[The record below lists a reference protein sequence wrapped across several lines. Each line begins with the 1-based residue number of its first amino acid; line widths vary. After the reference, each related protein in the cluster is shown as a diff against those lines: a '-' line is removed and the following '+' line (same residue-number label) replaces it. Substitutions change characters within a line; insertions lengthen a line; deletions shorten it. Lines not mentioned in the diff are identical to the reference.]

1 MTLSIITINYNNCDG
16 LKRTIDSVVSQ
27 TFSDYEWIVI
37 DGGSNDG
44 SFELIEKY
52 QKHFTYWVSEP
63 DKGIYNAMNKGI
75 SMAKGE
81 WLLFLNSGD
90 WLYNED
96 ILKKVFS
103 TAHDADIL
111 YGDVVYHW
119 MDKRGMELVEKPDSL
134 SLYYFYKDTLC
145 HQSTFYS
152 QRIFTNHRYNENLH
166 ICSDWALY
174 IQLLIE
180 NYKFEHLPFCISNFS
195 QDGIS
200 THLDEAHLKERQ
212 WVYDNCFPNW
222 IKPDMEIIKH
232 IEEYKKH
239 IESHKSFKRIMN
251 NANKRVVFLSKLIH
265 HIEKIRKHQ

>member
-1 MTLSIITINYNNCDG
+1 MTLSIITINYNNRDG
-16 LKRTIDSVVSQ
+16 LQRTINSVIHQ
-27 TFSDYEWIVI
+27 TFNDYEWIVV

-44 SFELIEKY
+44 SKELLEQY
-52 QKHFTYWVSEP
+52 ANCFSWWVSEP

-75 SMAKGE
+75 SVAKGE

-96 ILKKVFS
+96 ILTKVFS
-103 TAHDADIL
+103 TTHDVDIL
-111 YGDVVYHW
+111 YGDVMYHW
-119 MDKRGMELVEKPDSL
+119 PDKRGLELVKKPNSL

-145 HQSTFYS
+145 HQSTFYRKS
-152 QRIFTNHRYNENLH
+152 IFNNHKYNEKLN

-180 NYKFEHLPFCISNFS
+180 NYKFEHLPFCISYFS

-200 THLDEAHLKERQ
+200 THLNEAHLKERQ

-222 IKPDMEIIKH
+222 IKPDMETIKH
-232 IEEYKKH
+232 IEEYNKH
-239 IESHKSFKRIMN
+239 IESHKSFKRIIN
-251 NANKRVVFLSKLIH
+251 NANKRVVFLGKLINRL
-265 HIEKIRKHQ
+265 EKFRKNQ